1 MQLRESLPFLR
12 FKVSGFGV
20 WAFDVFNVLL
30 FSDICSWER
39 IGSVDIVLFVHLEWA
54 GSASWWHQGAT
65 LSNCFVIAALRW
77 LQLRNADAI
86 RFLERIALLF
96 PCVFWVSFVLKS
108 NLPMIFVFMSNRI
121 SFHWK
126 SICFTMETNL
136 KPWVILVSCSLLR
149 RQSLNTTLL
158 GDIRKRPPQVSYEAI
173 VEALI
178 EARHWFGWVVL

>member
-1 MQLRESLPFLR
+1 MLLRESLPFLR

-65 LSNCFVIAALRW
+65 SLSNYFRFWFQGQEAAEKCWCNKAFGWELLGSFLCFG
-77 LQLRNADAI
+77 
-86 RFLERIALLF
+86 
-96 PCVFWVSFVLKS
+96 VSFVLKS
-108 NLPMIFVFMSNRI
+108 NLQMIFVFMSNRI

-149 RQSLNTTLL
+149 RQSLNATLL
-158 GDIRKRPPQVSYEAI
+158 DDIRKRPP
-173 VEALI
+173 
-178 EARHWFGWVVL
+178 

>member
-1 MQLRESLPFLR
+1 MCSLESLPFLR
-12 FKVSGFGV
+12 FKVSGFEL
-20 WAFDVFNVLL
+20 WTLIFSTYFY

-65 LSNCFVIAALRW
+65 LSKRFVVAKVRS

-86 RFLERIALLF
+86 RIFGRIALLF
-96 PCVFWVSFVLKS
+96 LCVFWGCVVAKS
-108 NLPMIFVFMSNRI
+108 NLQMIFVFMSSRI

-126 SICFTMETNL
+126 AICFTMETNL

-158 GDIRKRPPQVSYEAI
+158 GDIRKRTP
-173 VEALI
+173 
-178 EARHWFGWVVL
+178 